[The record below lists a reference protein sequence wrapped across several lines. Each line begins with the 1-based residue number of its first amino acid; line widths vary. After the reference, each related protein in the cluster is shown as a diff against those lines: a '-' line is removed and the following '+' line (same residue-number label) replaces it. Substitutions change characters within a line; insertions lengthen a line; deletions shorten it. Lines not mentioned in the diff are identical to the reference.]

1 MKVDLPI
8 QVIKENNNI
17 TKEVVSNQDSL
28 TCKIDNQEERRQQVI
43 MHPRQEQMPVV
54 SEYNISRIKM

>member
-8 QVIKENNNI
+8 QVIKGNNNI
-17 TKEVVSNQDSL
+17 TKEVVRNQDSL

-43 MHPRQEQMPVV
+43 HQLQEQMPVV
-54 SEYNISRIKM
+54 SEYNISRIKT

>member
-8 QVIKENNNI
+8 QEIKGNNNI

-28 TCKIDNQEERRQQVI
+28 TCKIDNQEERRQLV
-43 MHPRQEQMPVV
+43 MHLQQMPVV
-54 SEYNISRIKM
+54 SEFNISKIKT